1 MTDNT
6 TAATTPQRNRNPQV
20 IRVVNR
26 LMRPLLR
33 SPLHRVVSKKIA
45 LLTFTGRKSGRTY
58 ALPLSYV
65 QDGRTLYFGTETPWY
80 RNLRGGVP
88 VTVRLRGK
96 MYAGT
101 AEVIEDEAGLR
112 TAYRTILTH
121 DPGYGRFINVSL
133 GPDGEPPYEAV
144 AAARA
149 RGLVAIRVELG
160 ETPEGN

>member
-33 SPLHRVVSKKIA
+33 SLLHRVVSKKIA

-101 AEVIEDEAGLR
+101 AEVIEDEAGLAR
-112 TAYRTILTH
+112 HTAR
-121 DPGYGRFINVSL
+121 S
-133 GPDGEPPYEAV
+133 
-144 AAARA
+144 
-149 RGLVAIRVELG
+149 
-160 ETPEGN
+160 